1 MARCRLLQC
10 VALQSHT
17 GCCRV
22 LQGVD
27 GVAGCCR
34 VLQGVAGRC
43 KVLQGVA
50 GCCRVL
56 QGVECVARRCS
67 VLQGVAG
74 CCRLLQCVQYIWLI
88 RWNIV
93 LFAVILKRA
102 LALAVKY
109 LAHLIERSLFNR
121 TKGSLTIELRSLAL
135 ANLVNIFKRYNTEL
149 FAIAY
154 CALLKCRALWM
165 RGYFTEYD
173 FGNSGGHSHKT
184 ECEDVCNSIGRRLPC
199 GVWLW
204 RF

>member
-1 MARCRLLQC
+1 M
-10 VALQSHT
+10 
-17 GCCRV
+17 
-22 LQGVD
+22 
-27 GVAGCCR
+27 
-34 VLQGVAGRC
+34 
-43 KVLQGVA
+43 VLQGVA

-56 QGVECVARRCS
+56 QGVARCCSVLQGVAGCCKVLQCVARRCS

-154 CALLKCRALWM
+154 CALLNRMQGSLDE
-165 RGYFTEYD
+165 RVLY
-173 FGNSGGHSHKT
+173 
-184 ECEDVCNSIGRRLPC
+184 
-199 GVWLW
+199 GV
-204 RF
+204 